1 MVPLFSNRQTKEL
14 VDYATLAGPKAMAIG
29 ATPLRARIASGTS
42 DKDAEAKAL
51 AACNDPPDAPIP
63 CILYAVND
71 RVILPQRR
79 TEPSQ

>member
-14 VDYATLAGPKAMAIG
+14 VDYPTMSGPKAMAIG
-29 ATPLRARIASGTS
+29 AAPLRARIASGTT
-42 DKDAEAKAL
+42 DREAETKAL
-51 AACNDPPDAPIP
+51 AACNDPPDSPIP